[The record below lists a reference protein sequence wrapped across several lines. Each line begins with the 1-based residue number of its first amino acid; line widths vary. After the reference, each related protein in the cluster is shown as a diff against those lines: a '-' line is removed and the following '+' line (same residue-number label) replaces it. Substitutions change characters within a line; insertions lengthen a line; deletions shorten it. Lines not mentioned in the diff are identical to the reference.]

1 MPQRDLSAK
10 APSFYLGVFLL
21 SMAVLMLQI
30 VQTRILSVAAYYY
43 LAFLSISMGMLGLT
57 AGALAVYFGRER
69 FTTATLARDL
79 TQVTLAF
86 AGTTAGC
93 FLLQMASV
101 AITVTWATTVVVW
114 LKLIVLLAVPFFF
127 AGMAVSLALTR
138 SPFPVGVVYGVD
150 LTGASCGCLVV
161 LLLMN
166 SVDAPSAVFVI
177 AALVAL
183 ASVCF
188 AAMDRSASPATLV
201 SMRLPAAVAVA
212 LLVLAIG
219 N

>member
-127 AGMAVSLALTR
+127 AGVAVSLALTR

-150 LTGASCGCLVV
+150 LTGASFGCLVI

-177 AALVAL
+177 AALIA
-183 ASVCF
+183 AAAVCF
-188 AAMDRSASPATLV
+188 ASIEGFEASPPRLV
-201 SMRLPAAVAVA
+201 AMRLPAAVAV
-212 LLVLAIG
+212 VLAVLAV
-219 N
+219 